1 MPDELQTEPDADRDF
16 WSGKARGGSV
26 GQDADVP
33 RKPYRSSRIAR
44 LKARLPT
51 LPDRP
56 VLPALPGMRPPT
68 GKARPIAAA
77 VLLAGLTLA
86 WLFVGHQ
93 SHGSAALT
101 ATTATPVPAPV
112 PASTVGSTR
121 ASTASPIADALAA
134 VALRTDKCEGLSTK
148 RPHLLCVVDGAI
160 MEVALYT
167 KGTVGA
173 VFRRIA
179 GAPVPARSGPA
190 ACAADKPDERAW
202 SSASAPQNA
211 IGRYVC
217 RIEGSRAAIW
227 WTRGD
232 RLLHVEAGDP
242 HDPDLAKLF
251 SWWLAHPSA

>member
-1 MPDELQTEPDADRDF
+1 MPEEPETEPRADRDF

-26 GQDADVP
+26 GQDAEVP
-33 RKPYRSSRIAR
+33 RKPYPSSRLGR
-44 LKARLPT
+44 
-51 LPDRP
+51 
-56 VLPALPGMRPPT
+56 MRPPA

-77 VLLAGLTLA
+77 ALLAGLTLA

-93 SHGSAALT
+93 SHGSAAPTALT
-101 ATTATPVPAPV
+101 ARTATVPASV
-112 PASTVGSTR
+112 PASTVGST
-121 ASTASPIADALAA
+121 ATSSTSPASPVADALAA
-134 VALRTDKCEGLSTK
+134 VAVRTDKCAGLSTK
-148 RPHLLCVVDGAI
+148 RPHLRCIVDGAI

-173 VFRRIA
+173 AFRRIA
-179 GAPVPARSGPA
+179 GTPVPARSGPA
-190 ACAADKPDERAW
+190 ACAADEPDERSW
-202 SSASAPQNA
+202 SAASAPQNA

-217 RIEGSRAAIW
+217 RIEASRAAIW